1 MISLKYWEQW
11 LAVIS
16 ALIAL
21 LSALYARYAYTQAKK
36 ANQLTIHNLIKP
48 IYVAFDN
55 LTNHMDLHGKY
66 ANKSEVQKFCP
77 YKMEVPLYLN
87 KTIARDIDD
96 YWRACFDM
104 SDLSARTSSGRLS
117 PEEAQSVEE
126 CEAIEKRLRS
136 SIKRKFESIMKSPL

>member
-55 LTNHMDLHGKY
+55 LTNYMDQQGKY
-66 ANKSEVQKFCP
+66 ANKSEVQKFLP
-77 YKMEVPLYLN
+77 YK
-87 KTIARDIDD
+87 
-96 YWRACFDM
+96 
-104 SDLSARTSSGRLS
+104 
-117 PEEAQSVEE
+117 SVV
-126 CEAIEKRLRS
+126 AH
-136 SIKRKFESIMKSPL
+136 

>member
-55 LTNHMDLHGKY
+55 LTNYMDQQGKY
-66 ANKSEVQKFCP
+66 ANKSEVQKFLP
-77 YKMEVPLYLN
+77 YKREVL
-87 KTIARDIDD
+87 
-96 YWRACFDM
+96 
-104 SDLSARTSSGRLS
+104 
-117 PEEAQSVEE
+117 
-126 CEAIEKRLRS
+126 
-136 SIKRKFESIMKSPL
+136 